1 MKNELLPTRFLGINE
16 NVYAGFWIRVGA
28 KILDAIVLLPV
39 MGLVFYFNSLSK
51 SASMNILIPNLA
63 FNLAF
68 EVILVKIY
76 GGTPGKLI
84 MGLKIIQKN
93 GDDINWKASF
103 YRYSV
108 EFFIA
113 ILGAYVL
120 FLTLNLIDDSTYAS
134 LGFLKR
140 NQLMSTINPIPMK
153 IQSWINI
160 AWLISGAIVLISNA
174 RKRTTHDFIAGTV
187 VIKSIY
193 LNRIRELLN

>member
-174 RKRTTHDFIAGTV
+174 RKRTNHDFIAGTV